1 MIIVLTGP
9 TGSGKSDLAIKL
21 ANKINGAIINAD
33 AFQVYKELNIASA
46 KPSIEDR
53 SKAPHYL
60 FDFLDIRSDYDIYSY
75 QKDLRR
81 TIAEL
86 ESVYPYLII
95 AGGTGLY
102 IRSGLYDYDLTNSNH
117 VDMSEYESLTNDELY
132 SKLLEIDPVSAS
144 KIHKNN
150 RRRVIRAIEIYLSTG
165 ERKSD
170 IESTQSHSPIYPVRF
185 FGLNKEREEVYK
197 SCDARVE
204 KMFAQGLLKE
214 NQLLFEKYGYSPH
227 AFQAI
232 GVKETIPYFKGE
244 ASLEQTKELIK
255 LNTRHYVKR
264 QLTFFAHQ
272 FDLEMVSGLEDLLTK
287 IETNN

>member
-272 FDLEMVSGLEDLLTK
+272 FDLEMVSGLEDLLAK

>member
-60 FDFLDIRSDYDIYSY
+60 FDFLEINSDYDIYSY
-75 QKDLRR
+75 QKDLRK

-86 ESVYPYLII
+86 EGRYPYLII

-102 IRSGLYDYDLTNSNH
+102 IRSGLYDYELANSDH
-117 VDMSEYESLTNDELY
+117 VDMSEYETLSNDDLY

-150 RRRVIRAIEIYLSTG
+150 RRRVMRAIEIYLSTG

-170 IESTQSHSPIYPVRF
+170 IESSQKHSPIYPVRF
-185 FGLNKEREEVYK
+185 FGLSKEREEVYR

-204 KMFAQGLLKE
+204 KMFAQGLLEE
-214 NQLLFEKYGYSPH
+214 NRSLFEKYGYTPH

-244 ASLEQTKELIK
+244 ASLEETKELIK

-264 QLTFFAHQ
+264 QLTFFTHQ
-272 FDLEMVSGLEDLLTK
+272 FDLETITGLDDLLVK
-287 IETNN
+287 IETNI

>member
-102 IRSGLYDYDLTNSNH
+102 IRSGLYDYDLANSNH

-170 IESTQSHSPIYPVRF
+170 IESAQSHSPIYPVRF

-197 SCDARVE
+197 SCDARVD

-214 NQLLFEKYGYSPH
+214 NQL
-227 AFQAI
+227 QI
-232 GVKETIPYFKGE
+232 G
-244 ASLEQTKELIK
+244 
-255 LNTRHYVKR
+255 R
-264 QLTFFAHQ
+264 
-272 FDLEMVSGLEDLLTK
+272 
-287 IETNN
+287 

>member
-132 SKLLEIDPVSAS
+132 SKLLEIDPISAS

-170 IESTQSHSPIYPVRF
+170 IESTQSHSLIYPVRF

-197 SCDARVE
+197 SCDARVD

-272 FDLEMVSGLEDLLTK
+272 FDLEMVSGLEDLLAK